1 LRKIVFIFGIIALL
15 STLGAAQTRDNG
27 GRTPETVVERFCRLD
42 QDGALL
48 SPEGIQQIQPN
59 LMWLPTPKWLNMYVV
74 RNSRV
79 VGQKI
84 TGSKD
89 ASVTVEYD
97 RLGYIKNGKFEAA
110 RATRR
115 SVYQLQMSEEEWKQV
130 DGESVLQESE
140 PRWRLRRQTQPHLS
154 ISAAISY
161 LQKLQNESADDSER
175 ADYEQQ
181 IALLKDAERIAQVTP
196 APQATSTTAEQR
208 PIR

>member
-1 LRKIVFIFGIIALL
+1 LKKSVFIFGFIALL
-15 STLGAAQTRDNG
+15 SMLAAAQTRDNG
-27 GRTPETVVERFCRLD
+27 GRTPATVVERFSRLD
-42 QDGALL
+42 QEGALL

-59 LMWLPTPKWLNMYVV
+59 LMWLPTPNWLNMYVV
-74 RNSRV
+74 RSSRV
-79 VGQKI
+79 INQKI

-89 ASVTVEYD
+89 ATVTVEYD

-130 DGESVLQESE
+130 NGEPVLQESE

-154 ISAAISY
+154 VAAAIGY
-161 LQKLQNESADDSER
+161 LQKLQNEATEVSER
-175 ADYEQQ
+175 AEYEQQ
-181 IALLKDAERIAQVTP
+181 IGLLQDAERIAQVTP
-196 APQATSTTAEQR
+196 APQATATTAEQR